1 MAIESVGGSVISK
14 ITELSV
20 EPAIRQFRYMF
31 CFNNFL
37 QEFNEQKQNLTLAL
51 DRLQNAAKVAERNS
65 EEIEK
70 DVNKWLEDANKEIE
84 DVKRFEDEIGK
95 NGKCFTWCPYW
106 MRQYKLSKAL
116 AKKKET
122 FSKLEEKSKNFPTLS
137 HKAPLPDIEFLP
149 RKDFTPSESSKEAF
163 KQIMEALKGNNINM
177 IGLYG
182 MGGVGKTTLVK
193 EAGRRVKELQLFDQV
208 LMVAVSQHPNVTN
221 IQYQMADSLGL
232 KFEQRSTEGRA
243 KQVWQRLQ
251 KEKKMLIILDDV
263 WKYIDLREIGIAY
276 GDDHMGCK
284 ILLTTLLQ
292 TVCSSMKCQPKV
304 FLRELSQNEA
314 WALFKTKAGLRD
326 DNSALN
332 KVAKEVA
339 RECKGLPI
347 ALVTV
352 GRALRDQPKFQWEA
366 AYKQLK
372 NSQLLMEQVD
382 EQENAYACLKLSYDY
397 LKLKET
403 KLCFLLC
410 CLFPEDY
417 DIPIEDLTRYGVVC
431 GLHRDAESIED
442 ARKQVCVAVKNLKDC
457 CMLLGTEIEERVKM
471 HDLVRDVAIQIAS
484 SSNEFDFVLKT
495 GTGLKEWPGSFES
508 FEDCTTI
515 SLMGNRLTELRE
527 GLVCPQLKVL
537 LLELKDS
544 LDVPSK
550 FFEGM
555 KALEVLSLNGGCLSL
570 ESLECSTNLQS
581 LQFIECEC
589 KDPISL
595 GKLLRL
601 KILGFLGC
609 SSIEELPEEIGE
621 LENLRLLDLTDCM
634 NLRRIPVN
642 LIGRLKKLE
651 ELLIG
656 DDSFKKWGV
665 GGTSR
670 GGMNASLTELN
681 SLSHLSV
688 LSLSI
693 PEIKYI
699 PRDFFFPKLLKYEIV
714 LGVKS
719 YLGFPWFLKMIG
731 SYQTC
736 RRLTFHSISATSLN
750 AKTFEHLLP
759 GVSQLDLRYVEG
771 LKNIIWS
778 PDQMTTHEQQQRF
791 LRQLECVEV
800 SNCRDMCTLFP
811 AKLWRPLKN
820 LRRVRIFNCQ
830 ALKEVF
836 ELGEVAEVSD
846 EEKVL
851 LLSSLTELVLGY
863 LHKLKCIWKGPTRH
877 VSLQGLIHLKLD
889 SLFELKFIFTP
900 SLAQCLPQLETLVI
914 YNCSELEHIITSKDD
929 NYEGE
934 IIPVS
939 ICFPKLKTLS
949 MGCCWELEYVF
960 PVSAAPS
967 LLNLEAIQIQGASKL
982 KQIFGSGEGE
992 DVPTT
997 DGDGIIV
1004 FPQLRKLELSRSG
1017 SNLNFFGSKNFA
1029 AELPSLQDLQIIGH
1043 NQLGN
1048 LLAKLLGLTNLR
1060 SLSIEDCEGVEE
1072 VMQVRSFVTNRRDGH
1087 ELSLLSLETLK
1098 LSSLPDL
1105 RSICKGLMLKN
1116 LTTLEV
1122 VNCNG
1127 LRHILPSSMI
1137 ASLLQLKVL
1146 TISRC
1151 EELEEIIAKDD
1162 DDKDQ
1167 ILSET
1172 RLQSLC
1178 FPSLCDIEVSQCN
1191 KLKSL
1196 FPVIIAAGLPQ
1207 LTNLEVREAPQLT
1220 EVFGQDD
1227 KASRLNV
1234 NVVPILRGLSL
1245 KNLPSI
1251 VCFSLGSKNF
1261 LFPRLEACVVGNCPK
1276 MATQFTV
1283 APDGSMSAQSEVSQV
1298 VEASSSSC
1306 AMPSSTYKMWT
1317 RDGGW
1322 EEQDFDPGSFCLPVG
1337 IFRQFLAALLPLG
1350 WIHPVPVSKPI
1361 VEKERKPGMSKKT
1374 QKNIKGYR
1382 DTTLNGAV
1390 EQMYT
1395 EMGSRHRV
1403 RSSSYLEIRERICAV
1418 FIPIVGI
1425 IEAVVLSFTACF
1437 DHHPPSKK
1445 FQYTINDLRRIVS
1458 NSLFP
1463 VNKVKALLGL
1473 LKKFSSF
1480 VVDDGLI
1487 HKEELKL
1494 ALLKNLQQVKTSSCI
1509 RALHGSVT
1517 VPSNGFLEKGGT
1529 ATLLLFLT
1537 VYNYFSDLCFA
1548 LMLYTTKRL
1557 L

>member
-221 IQYQMADSLGL
+221 IQDQMADSLGL
-232 KFEQRSTEGRA
+232 KFEQQSTEGRA

-263 WKYIDLREIGIAY
+263 WTHIDLREIGIAY

-284 ILLTTLLQ
+284 ILLTTRLQ

-442 ARKQVCVAVKNLKDC
+442 ARKKVCVAVKNLKDC
-457 CMLLGTEIEERVKM
+457 CMLLGTEIEECVKM

-515 SLMGNRLTELRE
+515 SLMGNTLTELRE

-537 LLELKDS
+537 LLELDDCM
-544 LDVPSK
+544 DVPCK

-555 KALEVLSLNGGCLSL
+555 KALEVLSLQGGCLSL

-589 KDPISL
+589 VDLISL
-595 GKLLRL
+595 RKLQRL
-601 KILGFLGC
+601 KILGFLSC
-609 SSIEELPEEIGE
+609 DTIEELPEEIGE
-621 LENLRLLDLTDCM
+621 LENLRLLDLRGCTM
-634 NLRRIPVN
+634 LERIPVN

-656 DDSFKKWGV
+656 NDSFMEW
-665 GGTSR
+665 GGTSSE
-670 GGMNASLTELN
+670 GMNASLTELN

-688 LSLSI
+688 LSLRI
-693 PEIKYI
+693 PETECI
-699 PRDFFFPKLLKYEIV
+699 PRDFVFPKLLNYEIV
-714 LGVKS
+714 
-719 YLGFPWFLKMIG
+719 IG
-731 SYQTC
+731 WDICLRYPTST
-736 RRLTFHSISATSLN
+736 RLTFGNISATSLD
-750 AKTFEHLLP
+750 AKTFEQLFP
-759 GVSQLDLRYVEG
+759 SVSQFELTSVKG

-778 PDQMTTHEQQQRF
+778 THEQQQGF
-791 LRQLECVEV
+791 LRQLECVDV
-800 SNCRDMCTLFP
+800 SDCGDMCTLFP

-820 LRRVRIFNCQ
+820 LRSVRIRQCDK
-830 ALKEVF
+830 LEEVF
-836 ELGEVAEVSD
+836 VLGEVDQVSD

-851 LLSSLTELVLGY
+851 LLSSLTELVLEE
-863 LHKLKCIWKGPTRH
+863 LPTLQCIWKGPTRH
-877 VSLQGLIHLKLD
+877 VSLQSLIKLTLRHLFK
-889 SLFELKFIFTP
+889 LKFIFTP
-900 SLAQCLPQLETLVI
+900 SLAQCLPQLETLQI
-914 YNCSELEHIITSKDD
+914 EDCGALEHIITSKDD

-934 IIPVS
+934 IIPDS

-949 MGCCWELEYVF
+949 ISWCGKLEYVF
-960 PVSAAPS
+960 PVSMARR
-967 LLNLEAIQIQGASKL
+967 LLNLEEIQIEGGSKL

-1004 FPQLRKLELSRSG
+1004 FPQLRKLELSRS
-1017 SNLNFFGSKNFA
+1017 NLNFFGSNNFA
-1029 AELPSLQDLQIIGH
+1029 AELPSLQDLQIEGH
-1043 NQLGN
+1043 KQLEC
-1048 LLAKLLGLTNLR
+1048 LLFAKPEGLTNLR
-1060 SLSIEDCEGVEE
+1060 NLIIKDCEGVEE
-1072 VMQVRSFVTNRRDGH
+1072 LMQVRSFVTNRTGGR

-1105 RSICKGLMLKN
+1105 RSICKGLGLKN

-1122 VNCNG
+1122 INCKG
-1127 LRHILPSSMI
+1127 LRHLFPSSMI

-1146 TISRC
+1146 KISGC

-1162 DDKDQ
+1162 DDKDE

-1172 RLQSLC
+1172 HLQSLC
-1178 FPSLCDIEVSQCN
+1178 FPSLCQIEVRECD

-1196 FPVIIAAGLPQ
+1196 FPVITAAGFPQ
-1207 LTNLEVREAPQLT
+1207 LKCLKVRDAPQLT
-1220 EVFGQDD
+1220 KVFGKDD
-1227 KASRLNV
+1227 KASYV
-1234 NVVPILRGLSL
+1234 NVEKEIVVPNLLELSL

-1251 VCFSLGSKNF
+1251 VCFGLGCKNF
-1261 LFPRLEACVVGNCPK
+1261 LFPRLEECVVGNCPK
-1276 MATQFTV
+1276 MATQFTLTQN
-1283 APDGSMSAQSEVSQV
+1283 GSVSAQSEVPLFEFIFGQSLLSSVPIFVSWYLRLLRLQAV
-1298 VEASSSSC
+1298 VVPC
-1306 AMPSSTYKMWT
+1306 
-1317 RDGGW
+1317 
-1322 EEQDFDPGSFCLPVG
+1322 Q
-1337 IFRQFLAALLPLG
+1337 AALTKCG
-1350 WIHPVPVSKPI
+1350 RDMV
-1361 VEKERKPGMSKKT
+1361 GG
-1374 QKNIKGYR
+1374 KNKI
-1382 DTTLNGAV
+1382 L
-1390 EQMYT
+1390 
-1395 EMGSRHRV
+1395 
-1403 RSSSYLEIRERICAV
+1403 
-1418 FIPIVGI
+1418 IVGASGGCDT
-1425 IEAVVLSFTACF
+1425 ES
-1437 DHHPPSKK
+1437 
-1445 FQYTINDLRRIVS
+1445 
-1458 NSLFP
+1458 
-1463 VNKVKALLGL
+1463 
-1473 LKKFSSF
+1473 
-1480 VVDDGLI
+1480 DDYSC
-1487 HKEELKL
+1487 HQS
-1494 ALLKNLQQVKTSSCI
+1494 LKNMLIVDYSPKV
-1509 RALHGSVT
+1509 GSDPAHNFQLVEII
-1517 VPSNGFLEKGGT
+1517 SINCSICNGIQFG
-1529 ATLLLFLT
+1529 
-1537 VYNYFSDLCFA
+1537 FA
-1548 LMLYTTKRL
+1548 L
-1557 L
+1557 

>member
-1 MAIESVGGSVISK
+1 MALESVGESVISK
-14 ITELSV
+14 ITELLV
-20 EPAIRQFRYMF
+20 EPAIKQFRYMF

-51 DRLQNAAKVAERNS
+51 DQ
-65 EEIEK
+65 
-70 DVNKWLEDANKEIE
+70 
-84 DVKRFEDEIGK
+84 
-95 NGKCFTWCPYW
+95 
-106 MRQYKLSKAL
+106 
-116 AKKKET
+116 
-122 FSKLEEKSKNFPTLS
+122 
-137 HKAPLPDIEFLP
+137 
-149 RKDFTPSESSKEAF
+149 
-163 KQIMEALKGNNINM
+163 
-177 IGLYG
+177 
-182 MGGVGKTTLVK
+182 
-193 EAGRRVKELQLFDQV
+193 
-208 LMVAVSQHPNVTN
+208 
-221 IQYQMADSLGL
+221 
-232 KFEQRSTEGRA
+232 
-243 KQVWQRLQ
+243 
-251 KEKKMLIILDDV
+251 
-263 WKYIDLREIGIAY
+263 
-276 GDDHMGCK
+276 
-284 ILLTTLLQ
+284 
-292 TVCSSMKCQPKV
+292 
-304 FLRELSQNEA
+304 
-314 WALFKTKAGLRD
+314 
-326 DNSALN
+326 
-332 KVAKEVA
+332 
-339 RECKGLPI
+339 
-347 ALVTV
+347 
-352 GRALRDQPKFQWEA
+352 
-366 AYKQLK
+366 
-372 NSQLLMEQVD
+372 
-382 EQENAYACLKLSYDY
+382 
-397 LKLKET
+397 
-403 KLCFLLC
+403 
-410 CLFPEDY
+410 DY
-417 DIPIEDLTRYGVVC
+417 DIPIEDLTRYGVGC

-442 ARKQVCVAVKNLKDC
+442 ARKQLCVAVKNLKDC

-544 LDVPSK
+544 LDVPCK

-589 KDPISL
+589 KDLISL

-621 LENLRLLDLTDCM
+621 LENLRLLDLRSCRR
-634 NLRRIPVN
+634 LERIPVN
-642 LIGRLKKLE
+642 LIGRWKKLE

-656 DDSFKKWGV
+656 DKSFTEWGV

-699 PRDFFFPKLLKYEIV
+699 PRDFVFPKLLKYEIL

-719 YLGFPWFLKMIG
+719 YPRFPWHLEMLER
-731 SYQTC
+731 SYPTS
-736 RRLTFHSISATSLN
+736 RRLAFGCISATSLN

-759 GVSQLDLRYVEG
+759 GVSQLNLSFVEG

-778 PDQMTTHEQQQRF
+778 PDQMTTHEQQQGF
-791 LRQLECVEV
+791 LRQLECVLV
-800 SNCRDMCTLFP
+800 SNCGDMCTLFP
-811 AKLWRPLKN
+811 AKSWRALKN
-820 LRRVRIFNCQ
+820 LRSASIRHCDK
-830 ALKEVF
+830 LEEVF
-836 ELGEVAEVSD
+836 VLGEVDQVSD

-851 LLSSLTELVLGY
+851 LLSSLTELVLEE
-863 LHKLKCIWKGPTRH
+863 LPTLQCIWKGPTRH
-877 VSLQGLIHLKLD
+877 VSLQSLTRLNLW
-889 SLFELKFIFTP
+889 SLFKLKFIFTP
-900 SLAQCLPQLETLVI
+900 SLAQCLPQLETLQI
-914 YNCSELEHIITSKDD
+914 EDCCKLEHIIASKDD

-934 IIPVS
+934 IIPDS

-949 MGCCWELEYVF
+949 ISCCWELEYVF
-960 PVSAAPS
+960 PVSVARR
-967 LLNLEAIQIQGASKL
+967 LLNLEEIHIEDADKL

-997 DGDGIIV
+997 DGDGIIL

-1017 SNLNFFGSKNFA
+1017 SNLNFFGSNNFA
-1029 AELPSLQDLQIIGH
+1029 AELPSLQDLQIEGH
-1043 NQLGN
+1043 KQLGN
-1048 LLAKLLGLTNLR
+1048 LLAKLLGLANLR
-1060 SLSIEDCEGVEE
+1060 NLSIEDCEGVEE
-1072 VMQVRSFVTNRRDGH
+1072 VMQVGSFVTNRRGGHELSLLSLETLKLSSLPDLRSICKGLVLKNLTTLEVIDCKGLRHLFPSSMIDSLLQLKVLKISGCEEMEEIIAMDDGEMDQILLGTEH
-1087 ELSLLSLETLK
+1087 LRSLCFPNLLELSLQRLPSLVCFSTATYDFIFPRLEKLKVKKCPKMTAMLAVAANHSTSAKPEALLFEFIGLTNLRNLSIGDCEGVEEVMQVGSFVTNRRGGSELSLLSLETLKLSSLPDLRSICKGLVLKNLTTLEVVNCNGLRHLFPCSMIGSLLQLKVIKISVCEELEEIIAMDNDGEMDQILLGTEHLKSLCFPNLLELSLNGSPSLVCFSTATYDFIFPRLEELEVEKCPKMTAMLAVAANHSTSAKPEGLTNLRNLRIEDCEGVEEVMQVGGFVTNRRGGSELSLLSLETLK

-1178 FPSLCDIEVSQCN
+1178 FPSLRDIEVSQCN

-1251 VCFSLGSKNF
+1251 VCFSLGCKNF
-1261 LFPRLEACVVGNCPK
+1261 LFPCLEACVVGNCPK

-1298 VEASSSSC
+1298 AEASSSSC

-1322 EEQDFDPGSFCLPVG
+1322 EEQD
-1337 IFRQFLAALLPLG
+1337 
-1350 WIHPVPVSKPI
+1350 
-1361 VEKERKPGMSKKT
+1361 
-1374 QKNIKGYR
+1374 
-1382 DTTLNGAV
+1382 
-1390 EQMYT
+1390 
-1395 EMGSRHRV
+1395 
-1403 RSSSYLEIRERICAV
+1403 
-1418 FIPIVGI
+1418 
-1425 IEAVVLSFTACF
+1425 
-1437 DHHPPSKK
+1437 
-1445 FQYTINDLRRIVS
+1445 
-1458 NSLFP
+1458 
-1463 VNKVKALLGL
+1463 
-1473 LKKFSSF
+1473 
-1480 VVDDGLI
+1480 
-1487 HKEELKL
+1487 
-1494 ALLKNLQQVKTSSCI
+1494 
-1509 RALHGSVT
+1509 
-1517 VPSNGFLEKGGT
+1517 
-1529 ATLLLFLT
+1529 
-1537 VYNYFSDLCFA
+1537 SDFES
-1548 LMLYTTKRL
+1548 
-1557 L
+1557 